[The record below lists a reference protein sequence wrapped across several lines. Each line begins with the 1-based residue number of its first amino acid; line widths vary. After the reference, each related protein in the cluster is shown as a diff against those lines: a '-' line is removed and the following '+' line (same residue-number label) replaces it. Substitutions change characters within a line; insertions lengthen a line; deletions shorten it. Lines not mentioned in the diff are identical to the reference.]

1 MIDLRALA
9 RLAAAPPVPT
19 AEERCELCGAAIG
32 AAHRHVVEAGARAV
46 LCACPACALLFVQPD
61 PGARFRTVPDRVR
74 ADPAFALTAD
84 RWAGLGVPVGLA
96 FCVRDAARGA
106 VTISYP
112 GPAGVV
118 DAELEPAAWD
128 AIAAASALAAELE
141 PDVEALLLRR
151 AAAGA
156 ALTCYLV
163 PITSAYELV
172 ARLRQTWR
180 GWSGGA
186 DAERA
191 LDEFFAELAAREGRR

>member
-74 ADPAFALTAD
+74 SDPAFALTAD

-118 DAELEPAAWD
+118 DAELEP
-128 AIAAASALAAELE
+128 
-141 PDVEALLLRR
+141 DVEALLLRR

-180 GWSGGA
+180 GWSG
-186 DAERA
+186 
-191 LDEFFAELAAREGRR
+191 